1 MPSLTLGQDTP
12 LHTLCFTASTGQRH
26 RFADSGL
33 SACSA
38 RSLMSGW
45 LFGRHRQ
52 LAKTLLLRLSLA
64 PLNEPKTISYIWVL
78 GVTIQHYESD
88 VLCDPAR
95 TSQTLPILVGCIKD
109 CLLYTSDA
117 ADERSSVDL
126 GGRRII

>member
-1 MPSLTLGQDTP
+1 
-12 LHTLCFTASTGQRH
+12 
-26 RFADSGL
+26 
-33 SACSA
+33 
-38 RSLMSGW
+38 MSGW

-52 LAKTLLLRLSLA
+52 LAKTLLLRLSLT

-109 CLLYTSDA
+109 VFFVAERLLHCGLQPHLP
-117 ADERSSVDL
+117 VL
-126 GGRRII
+126 